1 MKVIQQQYSTFLF
14 FFLCSSFAKNHHFA
28 RSNEK
33 GKEKSRRILRYI
45 YISFVGLFSRARR
58 NAFETGG
65 GSKLDFVASTILFPF
80 QLPAAIMGRA
90 LVTVNHRD
98 RRCDKWII
106 NREEEGFDLR
116 SSIFVRSKS
125 ISTISIENLSIFST
139 RFPFL
144 SVSLSLPSL
153 HPRKIVAITRAL
165 VESAFQLIP
174 HQASPSD
181 RNEYPVIEPGFPRHT
196 DSNRPRNNWR

>member
-1 MKVIQQQYSTFLF
+1 MPRIITLLAPTKREKRRVDG
-14 FFLCSSFAKNHHFA
+14 SFDT
-28 RSNEK
+28 
-33 GKEKSRRILRYI
+33 

-65 GSKLDFVASTILFPF
+65 GSRLDFVASTILFPF

-116 SSIFVRSKS
+116 SSIFIRSKS

>member
-1 MKVIQQQYSTFLF
+1 MPRIITLLAPTKREKRRVDG
-14 FFLCSSFAKNHHFA
+14 SFDT
-28 RSNEK
+28 
-33 GKEKSRRILRYI
+33 

-116 SSIFVRSKS
+116 SSIFIRSKS

-144 SVSLSLPSL
+144 SVFSFSSFPPPQKNRRNYSRTRRIRVPINPPPSV
-153 HPRKIVAITRAL
+153 PKRSQRV
-165 VESAFQLIP
+165 S
-174 HQASPSD
+174 
-181 RNEYPVIEPGFPRHT
+181 RN
-196 DSNRPRNNWR
+196 